1 MIKKNI
7 EKAINDQ
14 INEEMFSSYLYLS
27 MAAHFE
33 SENLPGMAKWMRV
46 QSQEETAHAMK
57 FFDYLVSRG
66 GNVNLKAIAQP
77 EKQWKSPLAAFE
89 AAYKHEQHITGCIEK
104 MVDLAQKE
112 KDHATYNMLQW
123 FIDEQVEEEEN
134 ADGIVQ
140 RLKMI
145 KDNPGMLFMMDHNL
159 GQRKE

>member
-46 QSQEETAHAMK
+46 QSHEEMAHAMK
-57 FFDYLVSRG
+57 FFDYIVSRG
-66 GNVNLKAIAQP
+66 GKLHLKAIAQP
-77 EKQWKSPLAAFE
+77 EKEWKSPLAAFE

-134 ADGIVQ
+134 ADAIVQ